1 MGKSRKTGSGDG
13 LGISDIDLEKS
24 TLALLAGFGLVA
36 IVLFFYMFM
45 RDKPGNVIGLSIL
58 LIILS
63 SLMMLFFLL
72 DKLRFCPTSITDKS
86 SNLIAGLLF
95 GAVFFIIVLT
105 FTEWVEEA
113 FDGFLIVVL
122 TALTSFSVFLLL
134 YSLLMED

>member
-72 DKLRFCPTSITDKS
+72 DKLRFCPPSITDKS

>member
-1 MGKSRKTGSGDG
+1 M
-13 LGISDIDLEKS
+13 GISDMDFEKS

-36 IVLFFYMFM
+36 IFGFFYLFM
-45 RDKPGNVIGLSIL
+45 RDKPGVVVGISIV

-63 SLMMLFFLL
+63 TMMMLFLLL
-72 DKLRFCPTSITDKS
+72 DKLKFCPPSITDRN
-86 SNLIAGLLF
+86 SNLVAGMLF
-95 GAVFFIIVLT
+95 AVVFLVIVVS
-105 FTEWVEEA
+105 FTEVVKDA